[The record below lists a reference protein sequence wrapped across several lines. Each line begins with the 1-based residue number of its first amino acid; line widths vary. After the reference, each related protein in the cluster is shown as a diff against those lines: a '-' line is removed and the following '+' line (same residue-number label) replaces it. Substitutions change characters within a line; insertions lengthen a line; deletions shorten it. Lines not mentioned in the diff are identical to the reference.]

1 MERHLPVPVKPNQSS
16 QSYSLVPSSGVVP
29 PAPAPAPAAPVQ
41 GAPVEL
47 PTLDFLGLFHTLAR
61 RKWIILAA
69 MVFWVGLAVLFLK
82 HSPEVF
88 ESVGELE
95 VESEDMKISPF
106 DPIRKQDFR
115 SIDALKTVEH
125 NLQSTDLIMRM
136 IKNHDLESNLQGSQA
151 MQIAQIQGRSTIQ
164 LVRGTRKVSISYRS
178 KDPEFAKRVVDAYIE
193 EFEAEEREAR
203 HAVQD
208 GAKEDLAAREKELLD
223 QLETATNS
231 LKDYK
236 EANAELDLRSDGN
249 VIGTGLSDLMVRA
262 AEARANRL
270 DLEKQLGTAATVTDP
285 KRLLEISS
293 IATLPEIRDLRT
305 TIREK
310 AVAFETLKKTFGYK
324 HQTYI
329 EAETEIQQFES
340 KLAEAARSALAGLK
354 RDYNSAVEKEAAY
367 SKASEQSR
375 GQVAKREQVLVRI
388 GELDSEI
395 AGLQNVLDEVTTKLR
410 ETEVSSGLETTII
423 RVKQKPMIAELPI
436 WPNKPF
442 IMAGGL
448 MLGMISGIAL
458 AFALEMLRRR
468 IRDEG
473 DVSKILSGV
482 TCLSQVPATK
492 IRTPQDNLI
501 VANDPHS
508 IGAESFR
515 ALRTSLYFRPQGE
528 PKVVVITSA
537 NSGDG
542 KSFCAM
548 NCAAA
553 YAMQG
558 HQTLLVDGDLRCPS
572 LEEVFLRGRNR
583 GMTEFLRGRAEPQDI
598 CYPTQVNGLYF
609 IPSGE
614 LRSNPSELLSGPR
627 LEVLIEQAS
636 QYFDKI
642 VIDSAPL
649 VPVSDGLMLA
659 SHADATC
666 LVVRSNTT
674 KKNELHKVR
683 QTLSKTGHPLA
694 GYTLNGVANGQ
705 SESTYVTYMS
715 KQQRLN
721 LKSKGDEVPALP
733 ARAEELSKKAAML

>member
-1 MERHLPVPVKPNQSS
+1 MERHLPVPAESDQSS
-16 QSYSLVPSSGVVP
+16 QGYSLVPSTGVVP
-29 PAPAPAPAAPVQ
+29 PAPTAPGQ
-41 GAPVEL
+41 GSPVEL

-69 MVFWVGLAVLFLK
+69 LVFWVGLAVLFLK
-82 HSPEVF
+82 HSPEIF

-125 NLQSTDLIMRM
+125 NLQSTDLIKRM
-136 IKNHDLESNLQGSQA
+136 IENHDLGSNLQGSQA

-164 LVRGTRKVSISYRS
+164 LVRGTRKVSISFRS

-203 HAVQD
+203 HAVQNN
-208 GAKEDLAAREKELLD
+208 AEKDLAAREKDLLA
-223 QLETATNS
+223 QLETATDA

-236 EANAELDLRSDGN
+236 EANADLDLRPDGN
-249 VIGTGLSDLMVRA
+249 VIGSGLSDLMVRA
-262 AEARANRL
+262 AEARATRL

-285 KRLLEISS
+285 KRLLEMSS
-293 IATLPEIRDLRT
+293 IMTIPEIRDLRT
-305 TIREK
+305 TIRQK
-310 AVAFETLKKTFGYK
+310 AVAFETLKKTFGPK
-324 HQTYI
+324 HQDYI
-329 EAETEIQQFES
+329 EAKTEIQQFER

-354 RDYNSAVEKEAAY
+354 RDYDRAVETEAAY
-367 SKASEQSR
+367 SKASEASR
-375 GQVAKREQVLVRI
+375 GQVTEREGVLVRI
-388 GELDSEI
+388 AEQEAEI
-395 AGLQNVLDEVTTKLR
+395 AGLQNVLNEVTAKLR
-410 ETEVSSGLETTII
+410 QTQVSSGLDSTII
-423 RVKQKPMIAELPI
+423 RVKQKPMISEFPI

-442 IMAGGL
+442 ILAGGL
-448 MLGMISGIAL
+448 MAGMISGIAL

-473 DVSKILSGV
+473 DVEKILPGA
-482 TCLSQVPATK
+482 TCLTQVSATK
-492 IRTPQDNLI
+492 VRTPQDNLI

-508 IGAESFR
+508 GAAESFR

-558 HQTLLVDGDLRCPS
+558 YQTLLIDGDLRCPS

-627 LEVLIEQAS
+627 LGVLIEQAS
-636 QYFDKI
+636 QFFDKI

-659 SHADATC
+659 SYADATC
-666 LVVRSNTT
+666 LVLRSNTT
-674 KKNELHKVR
+674 KKSELHKVR
-683 QTLSKTGHPLA
+683 QTLAKTGHPLA
-694 GYTLNGVANGQ
+694 GYVLNGGANGQ
-705 SESTYVTYMS
+705 IESTYVTYMS

-733 ARAEELSKKAAML
+733 AKAEELSKKAAML

>member
-448 MLGMISGIAL
+448 MLGMISGVAL

-694 GYTLNGVANGQ
+694 GYILNGVANGQ

>member
-29 PAPAPAPAAPVQ
+29 PAPAAPVQ

-694 GYTLNGVANGQ
+694 GYILNGVANGQ

>member
-1 MERHLPVPVKPNQSS
+1 MERHLPVPVEPQQSG
-16 QSYSLVPSSGVVP
+16 QSYGLVPSSGVVP
-29 PAPAPAPAAPVQ
+29 PTPVAPMQ
-41 GAPVEL
+41 GSPVEL

-69 MVFWVGLAVLFLK
+69 LVFWVGLAVLFLK

-95 VESEDMKISPF
+95 VESENMQVSPF

-125 NLQSTDLIMRM
+125 NLQSTDLIKRM
-136 IKNHDLESNLQGSQA
+136 IKNHDLESNLRGSSA
-151 MQIAQIQGRSTIQ
+151 MQIAQIQRRSTVQ
-164 LVRGTRKVSISYRS
+164 LVRGTRKVSVSYRS

-193 EFEAEEREAR
+193 EFEAEEREGR

-208 GAKEDLAAREKELLD
+208 GAKEDLAAREAELLAEL
-223 QLETATNS
+223 QTVTNT

-236 EANAELDLRSDGN
+236 EANAGLDLRLDGN
-249 VIGTGLSDLMVRA
+249 VIGSEFSDQMVRA
-262 AEARANRL
+262 AEARAARL
-270 DLEKQLGTAATVTDP
+270 DLEKQLGTAAATTSP
-285 KRLLEISS
+285 KRLLGISS
-293 IATLPEIRDLRT
+293 IAVRPEIRDLQA

-310 AVAFETLKKTFGYK
+310 AVAFETLKKIFGPR
-324 HQTYI
+324 HDTYI
-329 EAETEIQQFES
+329 EAETEIQQFEG
-340 KLAEAARSALAGLK
+340 KLDEAARFALAGLK
-354 RDYNSAVEKEAAY
+354 REYASARETEARY
-367 SKASEQSR
+367 SEASEMSR

-388 GELDSEI
+388 GELDGNI
-395 AGLQNVLDEVTTKLR
+395 AGLQSVLNEVTTKLR
-410 ETEVSSGLETTII
+410 QTEVSSGLETTII
-423 RVKQKPMIAELPI
+423 RVKQQPMISELPI

-442 IMAGGL
+442 ILAGG
-448 MLGMISGIAL
+448 MMMGMISGVAL

-473 DVSKILSGV
+473 DVTKILPGV
-482 TCLSQVPATK
+482 ACLTQVPATK
-492 IRTPQDNLI
+492 IRTPQDNLVI
-501 VANDPHS
+501 ANDPHS
-508 IGAESFR
+508 VAAEGFR
-515 ALRTSLYFRPQGE
+515 ALRTSLYFRRQGE

-558 HQTLLVDGDLRCPS
+558 YQTLLIDGDLRCPS

-598 CYPTQVNGLYF
+598 CYPTQVNGLFF

-627 LEVLIEQAS
+627 LGELIEQAS
-636 QYFDKI
+636 QFFDKI

-666 LVVRSNTT
+666 FVVRSNTT
-674 KKNELHKVR
+674 KKKELQKVR
-683 QTLSKTGHPLA
+683 QILMKTGHPLA
-694 GYTLNGVANGQ
+694 GYILNGVANGQ

-721 LKSKGDEVPALP
+721 LRSKGDEVPALP
-733 ARAEELSKKAAML
+733 TRAEQLSKKAAML

>member
-1 MERHLPVPVKPNQSS
+1 MELHLPVPVKPNQPS
-16 QSYSLVPSSGVVP
+16 QSYNLVPPSGVVP
-29 PAPAPAPAAPVQ
+29 LAPAAPVE

-69 MVFWVGLAVLFLK
+69 LVFWVGLAVLFLK
-82 HSPEVF
+82 HSPDVF

-136 IKNHDLESNLQGSQA
+136 IKNHDLESNLQGSQT
-151 MQIAQIQGRSTIQ
+151 MQIAQIQGRSTIK

-178 KDPEFAKRVVDAYIE
+178 TDPEFAKRVVDAYIE
-193 EFEAEEREAR
+193 EFDAEEREAR

-208 GAKEDLAAREKELLD
+208 GAKEDLAAREKALLG

-249 VIGTGLSDLMVRA
+249 VIGAGLSDLMVRA
-262 AEARANRL
+262 AEARAKRL
-270 DLEKQLGTAATVTDP
+270 DLEKQLGTAATVTDS

-354 RDYNSAVEKEAAY
+354 RDHNSAVEKEAAY

-395 AGLQNVLDEVTTKLR
+395 TGLQSVLDEVTMKLR

-423 RVKQKPMIAELPI
+423 RVKQKPMIGELPI

-442 IMAGGL
+442 IVAGGL
-448 MLGMISGIAL
+448 MLGMISGVAL
-458 AFALEMLRRR
+458 AFAVEMLRRQ

-482 TCLSQVPATK
+482 ICLSQVPTTR
-492 IRTPQDNLI
+492 IRKPQDNLI

-515 ALRTSLYFRPQGE
+515 ALRASLYFRPQGE

-558 HQTLLVDGDLRCPS
+558 NKTLLVDGDLRCPS

-614 LRSNPSELLSGPR
+614 LRSNPAELLSGPR
-627 LEVLIEQAS
+627 LGVLIEQAS

-642 VIDSAPL
+642 VIDGAPL
-649 VPVSDGLMLA
+649 IPVSDGLMLA

-674 KKNELHKVR
+674 KKNELHRVG

-694 GYTLNGVANGQ
+694 GYILNGVANGQ

-733 ARAEELSKKAAML
+733 ARTEELSKKAAML

>member
-29 PAPAPAPAAPVQ
+29 PAPAAPVQ

-82 HSPEVF
+82 HSPDVF

>member
-558 HQTLLVDGDLRCPS
+558 NKTLLVDGDLRCPS

-694 GYTLNGVANGQ
+694 GYILNGVANGQ

>member
-29 PAPAPAPAAPVQ
+29 PAPAPAAPVQ

-528 PKVVVITSA
+528 PKIVVITSA

-694 GYTLNGVANGQ
+694 GYILNGVANGQ

>member
-1 MERHLPVPVKPNQSS
+1 
-16 QSYSLVPSSGVVP
+16 G
-29 PAPAPAPAAPVQ
+29 
-41 GAPVEL
+41 
-47 PTLDFLGLFHTLAR
+47 
-61 RKWIILAA
+61 
-69 MVFWVGLAVLFLK
+69 
-82 HSPEVF
+82 
-88 ESVGELE
+88 
-95 VESEDMKISPF
+95 
-106 DPIRKQDFR
+106 
-115 SIDALKTVEH
+115 
-125 NLQSTDLIMRM
+125 
-136 IKNHDLESNLQGSQA
+136 
-151 MQIAQIQGRSTIQ
+151 
-164 LVRGTRKVSISYRS
+164 
-178 KDPEFAKRVVDAYIE
+178 
-193 EFEAEEREAR
+193 
-203 HAVQD
+203 
-208 GAKEDLAAREKELLD
+208 

-249 VIGTGLSDLMVRA
+249 VIGAGLSDLMVRA
-262 AEARANRL
+262 AEARAKRL
-270 DLEKQLGTAATVTDP
+270 DLEKQLGTAATVTDS

-354 RDYNSAVEKEAAY
+354 RDHNSAVEKEAAY

-395 AGLQNVLDEVTTKLR
+395 TGLQSVLDEVTMKLR

-423 RVKQKPMIAELPI
+423 RVKQKPMIGELPI

-458 AFALEMLRRR
+458 AFAVEMLRRQ

-482 TCLSQVPATK
+482 ICLSQVPTTR
-492 IRTPQDNLI
+492 IRKPQDNLI

-515 ALRTSLYFRPQGE
+515 ALRASLYFRPQGE

-558 HQTLLVDGDLRCPS
+558 NKTLLVDGDLRCPS

-614 LRSNPSELLSGPR
+614 LRSNPAELLSGPR
-627 LEVLIEQAS
+627 LGVLIEQAS

-642 VIDSAPL
+642 VIDGAPL
-649 VPVSDGLMLA
+649 MPVSDGLMLA

-674 KKNELHKVR
+674 KKNELHRVG

-694 GYTLNGVANGQ
+694 GYILNGVANGQ

-721 LKSKGDEVPALP
+721 LKSKGDDP
-733 ARAEELSKKAAML
+733 ARTEELSKKAAML

>member
-1 MERHLPVPVKPNQSS
+1 
-16 QSYSLVPSSGVVP
+16 
-29 PAPAPAPAAPVQ
+29 
-41 GAPVEL
+41 
-47 PTLDFLGLFHTLAR
+47 
-61 RKWIILAA
+61 
-69 MVFWVGLAVLFLK
+69 
-82 HSPEVF
+82 
-88 ESVGELE
+88 
-95 VESEDMKISPF
+95 
-106 DPIRKQDFR
+106 
-115 SIDALKTVEH
+115 
-125 NLQSTDLIMRM
+125 
-136 IKNHDLESNLQGSQA
+136 
-151 MQIAQIQGRSTIQ
+151 GRSTIQ

>member
-1 MERHLPVPVKPNQSS
+1 MPVPVKPNQSS

-694 GYTLNGVANGQ
+694 GYILNGVANGQ

>member
-423 RVKQKPMIAELPI
+423 RVKQKPIIAELPI

-694 GYTLNGVANGQ
+694 GYILNGVANGQ